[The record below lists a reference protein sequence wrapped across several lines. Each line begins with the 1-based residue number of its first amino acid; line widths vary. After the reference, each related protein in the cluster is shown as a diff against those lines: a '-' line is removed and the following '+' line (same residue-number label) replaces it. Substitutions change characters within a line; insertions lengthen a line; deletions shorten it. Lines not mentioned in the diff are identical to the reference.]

1 MSAEEP
7 SMCNTIRLPTSY
19 DFRPHVDQSNRGGS
33 SNRGYWLNGL
43 PEVDMVTG

>member
-19 DFRPHVDQSNRGGS
+19 DFRPHVNQWNRCGS